1 MIILGFEFFSH
12 LYQCQWNCSI
22 HRYAKQAMAQ
32 KFNCTWRPSGSMAV
46 PTLTQG
52 TIVVQEEEMRRE
64 LEEEVDLGVDG
75 HGSDQSFASDYGP
88 LVGED
93 EGEESE

>member
-1 MIILGFEFFSH
+1 
-12 LYQCQWNCSI
+12 
-22 HRYAKQAMAQ
+22 
-32 KFNCTWRPSGSMAV
+32 MAV

-52 TIVVQEEEMRRE
+52 TMVVQEEEMRRE

>member
-1 MIILGFEFFSH
+1 
-12 LYQCQWNCSI
+12 
-22 HRYAKQAMAQ
+22 MAQ
-32 KFNCTWRPSGSMAV
+32 KFNCTWRPSGSMAA
-46 PTLTQG
+46 PALTQG

-64 LEEEVDLGVDG
+64 LEEEVDLAVDG

>member
-1 MIILGFEFFSH
+1 
-12 LYQCQWNCSI
+12 
-22 HRYAKQAMAQ
+22 MAQ

-52 TIVVQEEEMRRE
+52 TIVVQEKEMRRE

-75 HGSDQSFASDYGP
+75 HVLCQ
-88 LVGED
+88 
-93 EGEESE
+93 

>member
-1 MIILGFEFFSH
+1 MGFEFSSR